1 MKKLIEIH
9 KREDNGITLIALI
22 ITIVVLLI
30 LASISIANL
39 TSDTGIIKET
49 RNAKSLAEKAV
60 LEEQVEMA
68 IIKAE
73 KEFDNP
79 TIEQI
84 KEKIKETT
92 GREDITIDEETGKI
106 SIGGINMD
114 NMVNDYIKLPYE
126 PVYLQPGDWEYTI
139 DDNTNTAELTKYKG
153 TPTKTIRVPNY
164 IKVEGKNIPITSIRS
179 YSTYTHIWDTTIC
192 DGNYQDYPGSYTNFP
207 TQIQEIIISEG
218 ISQIN
223 GYVFYNTMNLE
234 RIVIPDTVTTIKG
247 PILYNCRSLTE
258 VQLSNKITEI
268 PSGCFRYCGSL
279 TNITI
284 PQSVIAIRNDAFAYC
299 SGLTKITIPKSVTTI
314 ENRTFFYCSGLTQIT
329 IPESV
334 TTIENNAFSYCYG
347 LKDLRIPES
356 VANIGSQAFYE
367 CNGLSGVYFQQ
378 RKIPTFGNQ
387 CFYTTSGNINFY
399 FANTTIKD
407 AFTSEHYNTS
417 YGSKYSF

>member
-223 GYVFYNTMNLE
+223 GYVFYNTMNLK

-284 PQSVIAIRNDAFAYC
+284 PQSVIAIRNSAFEA
-299 SGLTKITIPKSVTTI
+299 SGLTK
-314 ENRTFFYCSGLTQIT
+314 IT

-334 TTIENNAFSYCYG
+334 TTIENRAFFYCSE
-347 LKDLRIPES
+347 LKGDLRIPES

-367 CNGLSGVYFQQ
+367 CSGLSGVYFQQ

>member
-192 DGNYQDYPGSYTNFP
+192 DGNSQDYPGSYTNFP

-268 PSGCFRYCGSL
+268 PSGCFSYCGSL

-284 PQSVIAIRNDAFAYC
+284 PQSVIAIRNNAFEY
-299 SGLTKITIPKSVTTI
+299 SGLTK
-314 ENRTFFYCSGLTQIT
+314 IT

-334 TTIENNAFSYCYG
+334 TTIENRAFFYCSE
-347 LKDLRIPES
+347 LKGDLRIPES

-367 CNGLSGVYFQQ
+367 CSGLSGVYFQQ